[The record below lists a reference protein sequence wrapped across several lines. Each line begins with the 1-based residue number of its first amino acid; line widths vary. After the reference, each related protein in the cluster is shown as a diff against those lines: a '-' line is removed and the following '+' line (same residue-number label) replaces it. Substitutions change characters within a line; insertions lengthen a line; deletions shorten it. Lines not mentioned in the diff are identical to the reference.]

1 MRARITFLVMG
12 LLLSGSAGLRAQ
24 VAASTDSQVLGETAV
39 ETRPILVPNTC
50 QSPAYPVML
59 RAARVEGRVLLQF
72 VVDTLGRVEPS
83 SVRAI
88 QSTHSHFEEAARR
101 AVATCRYRP
110 ARYNSHAVRVLVQTP
125 FAFSL
130 GRS

>member
-1 MRARITFLVMG
+1 MRVRIACLAMG
-12 LLLSGSAGLRAQ
+12 LLLSGTAGLAAQ
-24 VAASTDSQVLGETAV
+24 TTASNDSQVLAENAV
-39 ETRPILVPNTC
+39 ADRPVLVPNSC
-50 QSPAYPVML
+50 QAPAYPVML

-72 VVDTLGRVEPS
+72 VVDTLGRVDATS
-83 SVRAI
+83 IRAI

-110 ARYNSHAVRVLVQTP
+110 ARFNSHAVRVLVQTP
-125 FAFSL
+125 FTFNL